1 MEFKEVFE
9 KYEALVAEVD
19 KAFNKI
25 SEQTDDGIKCGK
37 GCSDCCHA
45 LFDLTLVEALY
56 LNSRF
61 NELYSGM
68 ERSDILQRAD
78 VADRQIH
85 KIKRRAFKASQAG
98 TSATEILKE
107 VSLSRVRCPLLKE
120 DNLCALYDSRP
131 LTCRIYGV
139 PMNIGGQAHSCQK
152 SGFAPGR
159 SYPTINMDTL
169 QSKLIELSEE
179 IAASI
184 NSRLRELPEVLVPV
198 SMALVTEYT
207 PEYLGAN
214 TGEAPAR
221 EVPAREA
228 PAAESSEACGSCDK
242 DKSACATCNYSV
254 ELGAMPGK

>member
-1 MEFKEVFE
+1 MEFKEIFE

-19 KAFNKI
+19 KAFDKI
-25 SEQTDDGIKCGK
+25 SEQTDGGIKCGK

-45 LFDLTLVEALY
+45 LFDLTLVEAIY
-56 LNSRF
+56 INRKF
-61 NELYSGM
+61 NEKYSGM
-68 ERSDILQRAD
+68 KRSEIMQQAD
-78 VADRQIH
+78 VADRQVH

-98 TSATEILKE
+98 TPAAEILKE
-107 VSLSRVRCPLLKE
+107 VSTSRVRCPLLLE
-120 DNLCALYDSRP
+120 DNLCALYEARP

-152 SGFAPGR
+152 SGFAPGK

-169 QSKLIELSEE
+169 QSKLMELSEE
-179 IAASI
+179 LTASI

-198 SMALVTEYT
+198 SMALVTDYT

-214 TGEAPAR
+214 TGDTPKE
-221 EVPAREA
+221 EA
-228 PAAESSEACGSCDK
+228 PAAEPSEACNTCDQ

-254 ELGAMPGK
+254 ELGAMPKG

>member
-1 MEFKEVFE
+1 MEFKEIFE

-25 SEQTDDGIKCGK
+25 SEQTEDGIKCGK

-45 LFDLTLVEALY
+45 LFDLTLVEAIY
-56 LNSRF
+56 LNRKF
-61 NELYSGM
+61 NELYSGL
-68 ERSDILQRAD
+68 ERSNIMHAAD
-78 VADRQIH
+78 TADRQIH

-98 TSATEILKE
+98 TSASEILKE
-107 VSLSRVRCPLLKE
+107 VSLARVRCPLLLEE
-120 DNLCALYDSRP
+120 DLCALYDFRP

-152 SGFAPGR
+152 SGFAPGK

-169 QSKLIELSEE
+169 QSKLTELSEE
-179 IAASI
+179 MAASI
-184 NSRLRELPEVLVPV
+184 NSSLRELPEVIVPV

-207 PEYLGAN
+207 ADYLGAK
-214 TGEAPAR
+214 TGKKQEEP
-221 EVPAREA
+221 A
-228 PAAESSEACGSCDK
+228 PAAAPSEACNTCSE

-254 ELGAMPGK
+254 ELGAMPEQ

>member
-1 MEFKEVFE
+1 MEFKEIFE

-25 SEQTDDGIKCGK
+25 AEQTDDGIKCGK

-45 LFDLTLVEALY
+45 LFDLTLIEAIY
-56 LNSRF
+56 VNRKF
-61 NELYSGM
+61 NEKYSGLQ
-68 ERSDILQRAD
+68 RSDIMQKAD
-78 VADRQIH
+78 VADRQVH

-98 TSATEILKE
+98 TPAAEILKE
-107 VSLSRVRCPLLKE
+107 VSTARVRCPLLLE
-120 DNLCALYDSRP
+120 ENLCAIYDARP

-152 SGFAPGR
+152 SGFAPGK

-169 QSKLIELSEE
+169 QSKLMELSEE
-179 IAASI
+179 LTASI

-198 SMALVTEYT
+198 SMALVTDYT

-214 TGEAPAR
+214 TGEAPK
-221 EVPAREA
+221 EEA
-228 PAAESSEACGSCDK
+228 PAAPSEECNGCDQ

-254 ELGAMPGK
+254 ELGSLKEK